1 MPADELALAGHLRRR
16 HLPELGHAVSLGI
29 GQLLARR
36 GLALGL
42 DAAGLRSAFGQLDA
56 RLALGLGLQLPLL
69 DLAPLE
75 GQHMLHG
82 FFLRPGGN
90 HLLAGRGVGVDL
102 AALTLGA
109 GLQGGLA
116 HLLLAQ
122 FEREAHLVAGQ
133 ALVEQGIQATAVL
146 RRQVHRAELQVL
158 QHQPVGGQP
167 LAQGL
172 LDLALHLGAL
182 GAEQLAHGALRHL
195 LVEDA
200 GQLRLHQIT
209 ADVFG
214 QRPRQCRQALGV
226 QRHPQGHFQADG
238 QAFHRLQGLRAVVPG
253 QPVGAQLQVAGRQ
266 QPRPVQAGQH
276 PGRAVLQHHG
286 GVGQGVGADELFA
299 RRQRQTLVA
308 QPQGGAAQRRQHGQR
323 HGSAPQLTHGS
334 VCGAG
339 QGRNQRGDARCGGG
353 SWGRIGGG
361 VGVRHGRCPCG
372 WLAIGACT
380 VDAGPTKTPCR
391 RRVRSPPAVGRF
403 LPRRCTGTPPHNRRM
418 AQAPTRIA
426 VVEDDPPTRDQLIG
440 WLRAARPDAV
450 VTALADRDAAEAVL
464 SAERFDLVTL
474 DLELG
479 RERHA
484 GIALINL
491 LNKRGLGTPVLVVSA
506 MPAAVY
512 RSIMKALDAW
522 DYLQKTQ
529 FDEVEFIETVLA
541 LLRQTAR
548 PDARAD
554 AAPQAEPDPLID
566 PLRQRN
572 PTWRGQRLNLPLTAQ
587 RILATLLEHR
597 GGVVSYD
604 QLYDVVKT
612 GRNKDNVRKHVA
624 TIRDALREIDP
635 AFDGIENVP
644 MRGFRWNSAR

>member
-1 MPADELALAGHLRRR
+1 
-16 HLPELGHAVSLGI
+16 
-29 GQLLARR
+29 
-36 GLALGL
+36 
-42 DAAGLRSAFGQLDA
+42 
-56 RLALGLGLQLPLL
+56 
-69 DLAPLE
+69 
-75 GQHMLHG
+75 
-82 FFLRPGGN
+82 
-90 HLLAGRGVGVDL
+90 
-102 AALTLGA
+102 
-109 GLQGGLA
+109 
-116 HLLLAQ
+116 
-122 FEREAHLVAGQ
+122 
-133 ALVEQGIQATAVL
+133 
-146 RRQVHRAELQVL
+146 
-158 QHQPVGGQP
+158 
-167 LAQGL
+167 
-172 LDLALHLGAL
+172 
-182 GAEQLAHGALRHL
+182 
-195 LVEDA
+195 
-200 GQLRLHQIT
+200 
-209 ADVFG
+209 
-214 QRPRQCRQALGV
+214 
-226 QRHPQGHFQADG
+226 
-238 QAFHRLQGLRAVVPG
+238 
-253 QPVGAQLQVAGRQ
+253 
-266 QPRPVQAGQH
+266 
-276 PGRAVLQHHG
+276 
-286 GVGQGVGADELFA
+286 
-299 RRQRQTLVA
+299 
-308 QPQGGAAQRRQHGQR
+308 
-323 HGSAPQLTHGS
+323 
-334 VCGAG
+334 
-339 QGRNQRGDARCGGG
+339 
-353 SWGRIGGG
+353 
-361 VGVRHGRCPCG
+361 
-372 WLAIGACT
+372 
-380 VDAGPTKTPCR
+380 
-391 RRVRSPPAVGRF
+391 
-403 LPRRCTGTPPHNRRM
+403 M

-450 VTALADRDAAEAVL
+450 VTALADRDTAEAVL